1 MWPKSACLN
10 ETKTNIK
17 VEAMGAVDA
26 TLLSGGGWWLEDC
39 RILDRV
45 LALRTKSGVPGATGE
60 LYTTGLT
67 AVLPSW
73 PGLPCVL
80 LLSCYNYIKQYQQQ
94 IDRYPPH
101 SDHCHAHVF
110 FLSFFQVIKNF
121 VCITNVLRR
130 CTFKDSFRWL
140 AVHLMKSVFNTKS
153 S

>member
-39 RILDRV
+39 RILDNKVWSAGGYWWTLHHGSDGRV
-45 LALRTKSGVPGATGE
+45 AILAWPALCPLALLLQ
-60 LYTTGLT
+60 LYQTIPTTNRP
-67 AVLPSW
+67 LPSPRW
-73 PGLPCVL
+73 S
-80 LLSCYNYIKQYQQQ
+80 LSC
-94 IDRYPPH
+94 
-101 SDHCHAHVF
+101 SC
-110 FLSFFQVIKNF
+110 FLSFFHSFRLLKTF
-121 VCITNVLRR
+121 VCITNDLRR

>member
-1 MWPKSACLN
+1 MRPKPILKLKPWALWMLLYCLVVADGW
-10 ETKTNIK
+10 KT
-17 VEAMGAVDA
+17 AGYL
-26 TLLSGGGWWLEDC
+26 T
-39 RILDRV
+39 
-45 LALRTKSGVPGATGE
+45 TKSGVPGATGE

-110 FLSFFQVIKNF
+110 FLSFFQVIKN
-121 VCITNVLRR
+121 VCLYHKR
-130 CTFKDSFRWL
+130 FEKMYF
-140 AVHLMKSVFNTKS
+140 
-153 S
+153 